1 MNDVVPDT
9 ELVEFKIVLDSVWHN
24 NAPKYEVLID
34 DTVQSYGVVKEK
46 FENNEEKVITFSLDL
61 PEGDHTIK
69 IRLCGKLLKHTIVDD
84 NDNILADQLLNIRQ
98 IEIDEIELDYLFY
111 SLGNFHKQTG
121 VIDSKPVYDETPLP
135 DKYTNI
141 GWNGEYRLNFSV
153 PTYMWFLEN
162 L

>member
-1 MNDVVPDT
+1 MSDVVPDT

-24 NAPKYEVLID
+24 AAPKYEVLID
-34 DTVQSYGVVKEK
+34 DEVKSYGVVEEK
-46 FENNEEKVITFSLDL
+46 FENGEEKVISFSLDL
-61 PEGDHTIK
+61 PEGDHTLK
-69 IRLCGKLLKHTIVDD
+69 IRLGGKLPRHTIVDD
-84 NDNILADQLLNIRQ
+84 SNNIIADQLLNIKQ

-111 SLGNFHKQTG
+111 SLSNFHKQTG
-121 VIDSKPVYDETPLP
+121 VVDAKPVYDETPLP

-141 GWNGEYRLNFSV
+141 GWNGEYRLKFSV